1 MTIGLR
7 RFIFKSVVSFGREI
21 LYNFIEKKERKTQK
35 KTKIKKE
42 KSIFILLRGEVR
54 AGGERTA
61 EKEWETVTVLL

>member
-1 MTIGLR
+1 
-7 RFIFKSVVSFGREI
+7 VSFGREI